1 MAANRD
7 VWFSSF
13 AMNLDQQ
20 RVPRDGVQF
29 VLTTVA
35 FPKIYV
41 CVEQSP
47 GNDVWGK
54 KAPHPKDLAVFTL
67 HHINPSE
74 PGSPFK
80 LSAIG
85 RPDWYMYTNYT
96 DNYVKVSKKV
106 ENPASYLHMQETGR
120 DKKKKKFNVRLCT
133 VNLSGE
139 QVYAYMQDN
148 EDHYI
153 RCSTIEPGDNGVFI
167 VHKVP

>member
-7 VWFSSF
+7 GWFSSF
-13 AMNLDQQ
+13 AKNLE
-20 RVPRDGVQF
+20 DGVQGDDTKF

-74 PGSPFK
+74 QGSPFK

-85 RPDWYMYTNYT
+85 RPDWHMYTNYT

-106 ENPASYLHMQETGR
+106 ETPESDWHIQEIVR
-120 DKKKKKFNVRLCT
+120 HKKKKKFNVRLYT
-133 VNLSGE
+133 VNSSGE
-139 QVYAYMQDN
+139 RVYAYMQDN
-148 EDHYI
+148 EDHYV
-153 RCSTIEPGDNGVFI
+153 RCSTTEPGDNGVFI
-167 VHKVP
+167 INLPKI